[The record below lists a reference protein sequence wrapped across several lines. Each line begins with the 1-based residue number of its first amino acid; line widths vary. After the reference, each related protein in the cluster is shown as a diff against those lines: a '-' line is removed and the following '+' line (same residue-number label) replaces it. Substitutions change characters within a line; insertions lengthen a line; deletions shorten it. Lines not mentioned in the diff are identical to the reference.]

1 MKKLGTI
8 TIGQS
13 PRVDVTP
20 EMLPFL
26 PEFQVVEKG
35 ALDGLGPEELA
46 ALAPKPGEN
55 VLVSRLRDGSQVT
68 MSKQSILHLMQQRI
82 DELQEEGV
90 EVILLL
96 CTGHFPTFECK
107 SLLLEPDRILNSAVR
122 GLLTKGRLGVINP
135 VPAQREASLEK
146 WERDGLEVFTAAGSP
161 YLGGDEIEKAA
172 HSLKEHDVDLIVLDC
187 IGYTEEMKRTVKRIT
202 GKPVILSRTLVARVL
217 GELG

>member
-1 MKKLGTI
+1 MKKLGAI

-26 PEFQVVEKG
+26 TEFQVVEKG

-82 DELQEEGV
+82 DELQAEGV
-90 EVILLL
+90 DVILLL
-96 CTGHFPTFECK
+96 CTGHFPSFDCNA
-107 SLLLEPDRILNSAVR
+107 LLLEPDRILNNAVH
-122 GLLTKGRLGVINP
+122 GLLAKGKLGVINP
-135 VPAQREASLEK
+135 VPEQREASLEK

-161 YLGGDEIEKAA
+161 YLPGDEIEKAA
-172 HSLKEHDVDLIVLDC
+172 LSLKEHDVDLILLDC
-187 IGYTEEMKRTVKRIT
+187 MGYTEEMKRTVKQIT